1 MGFLDPKF
9 IDPEM
14 SIGDSMAISGVDFA
28 IPHEP
33 GARVGGRNQSA
44 KKVRRVKKKVKRNK
58 GGANASEYAATMN
71 AGALQEMAMGA
82 AGVDVSQSQ
91 QLDANLDLSQPQAAR
106 RKHTTPNK
114 NGPPKLEGVTSQ
126 VIAQAPLT

>member
-1 MGFLDPKF
+1 MGFLDPKY

-33 GARVGGRNQSA
+33 GAKVGGRNQSA

-58 GGANASEYAATMN
+58 AGADASEYAVTMN
-71 AGALQEMAMGA
+71 TGAL
-82 AGVDVSQSQ
+82 
-91 QLDANLDLSQPQAAR
+91 
-106 RKHTTPNK
+106 
-114 NGPPKLEGVTSQ
+114 
-126 VIAQAPLT
+126 